1 MVDVTDFKNAMSML
15 SAAVNVVTTDG
26 PAGRHGFTASAV
38 CSVTDTPPTL
48 LVCMNTASRSYEYF
62 VQNKVLAVNVLADH
76 HAPLS
81 AVFASKLEAQARFE
95 HGTWHTL
102 MTQSPIL
109 DNALVSFDCQS
120 SKSKK
125 SAHTGFLFV
134 VSKPY
139 NKANTRQAWC
149 ILTVNTMPS
158 IKLKSKRPAN
168 HNAKHRVRF
177 STIQAI

>member
-1 MVDVTDFKNAMSML
+1 MVDVTDFRNAMSML

-62 VQNKVLAVNVLADH
+62 VQNRVLAVNVLADH

-102 MTQSPIL
+102 MTQS
-109 DNALVSFDCQS
+109 
-120 SKSKK
+120 KK
-125 SAHTGFLFV
+125 LAHMGFLFV

-139 NKANTRQAWC
+139 NKVKTRQAWC

-158 IKLKSKRPAN
+158 IQLKSIRPAN